1 MKTSYQEM
9 FDEVHASGNLLETV
23 RAVTKLERKPR
34 RRVRWLLAAAV
45 LAAVLVGAVGAD
57 SEGVREPLREDLPVI
72 GPVILEEELERQWVK
87 AGGIL
92 DEAQKEVI
100 AQAVQNVWASDT
112 QDGITV
118 SIDSVY
124 ATEFY
129 LEMQLNIQGED
140 LAGSNGRNLETYE
153 LSGSVSSAPDRSI
166 SHSYTGSSDL
176 GVTADGTVVRH
187 LYLGISPEE
196 GLSLLD
202 GAELELRLGSLK
214 TYGDG
219 EWVLPISLAPAADRE
234 VLSLEEATVMGYPS
248 ADSERREETEAEP
261 ITLRDIRV
269 TSTGFQFR
277 TEWGSSGAD
286 VFLCLSNKTEI
297 MRGTASESGKANG
310 SYKVEGRWPAPADF
324 SQIEALR
331 VGDTLIPLRP

>member
-1 MKTSYQEM
+1 MKTPYQEM
-9 FDEVHASGNLLETV
+9 FEEVYAPGSLREAV

-34 RRVRWLLAAAV
+34 RRGRWLLAAAV

-72 GPVILEEELERQWVK
+72 GPIILEEELGRQWVE

-100 AQAVQNVWASDT
+100 AQAVQNIRASDT

-124 ATEFY
+124 VTEFY
-129 LEMQLNIQGED
+129 LEMLLSIQGED
-140 LAGSNGRNLETYE
+140 LASSSGRNLVTYE

-166 SHSYTGSSDL
+166 SHSYTGSGDL
-176 GVTADGTVVRH
+176 GVTADGTVVRSLH
-187 LYLGISPEE
+187 LGISSKE

-202 GAELELRLGSLK
+202 GAELELRLGCLK

-219 EWVLPISLAPAADRE
+219 EWVLPIALAPSVDRE
-234 VLSLEEATVMGYPS
+234 VFRLEEANAMGYPS
-248 ADSERREETEAEP
+248 PDDRSRQENEAEP

-277 TEWGSSGAD
+277 TEWGSSGTE
-286 VFLCLSNKTEI
+286 VYLCLSNGTEV
-297 MRGTASESGKANG
+297 RHGSASESGKAEG
-310 SYKVEGRWPAPADF
+310 PHEVEGCWPAPADF